1 MNPRGAL
8 RRRANDTT
16 DPDPPDELWGRL
28 REAYLAL
35 RRERIELLA
44 HLDLSLSEFVS
55 LQLCARSPAKPTEI
69 AEAAGVTPAGATDII
84 DRLERHRLVK
94 RLSHPRDRRAVL
106 VTLTPPGQQIFQEA
120 RALQRATALA
130 LGEAL
135 TRAERQTLIAGLDAL
150 LRALRSRPG

>member
-1 MNPRGAL
+1 MNPRGTS
-8 RRRANDTT
+8 RRRAAAIADLQ
-16 DPDPPDELWGRL
+16 PPDELWARL

-44 HLDLSLSEFVS
+44 QLDLSLTEFVS
-55 LQLCARSPAKPTEI
+55 LQLCAQAPAKPTEI

-84 DRLERHRLVK
+84 DRLERHRLVR
-94 RLSHPRDRRAVL
+94 RLSHPKDRRAVL
-106 VTLTPPGQQIFQEA
+106 VTLTPSGRQTFEKA

-135 TRAERQTLIAGLDAL
+135 TRVERETLIAGLDAL
-150 LRALRSRPG
+150 LRALRSRPE